1 MNVST
6 ESPEEFGKKLGSAK
20 AASWAQLLFK
30 CARLMNQTA
39 LNLLQER
46 TKQHVRPSHT
56 ALFPHIDLQGTRPS
70 VLADRV
76 GISKQ
81 AVGQLVQELQEMGL
95 VERVPDPLDGRAC
108 LVRFSARGK
117 KGLFMGLALLAEL
130 EAALAKE
137 VGAKDIAHMNRTLL
151 RLLSELENVPNPVD
165 GSRVKQLK

>member
-1 MNVST
+1 MSA
-6 ESPEEFGKKLGSAK
+6 ESSQEFAQELGAAK

-30 CARLMNQTA
+30 CARLMNEKA

-70 VLADRV
+70 VLADRL

-95 VERVPDPLDGRAC
+95 LERVPDPADGRAC

-117 KGLFMGLALLAEL
+117 KGLFMGLALLGEL
-130 EAALAKE
+130 EADLTKE
-137 VGAKDIAHMNRTLL
+137 VGAKDVAHMHRTLL
-151 RLLSELENVPNPVD
+151 RLLSELEKAPNAID
-165 GSRVKQLK
+165 GPQPKKLR